1 MNKVL
6 SLLGLAKK
14 AGRIAVGG
22 EAVSG
27 ALWQGSAKLVLTSCD
42 AAKNTLR
49 RLTNYEQIRHIPLP
63 YPKEELGAAVGYRSC
78 SILAICDAGFAKAFI
93 SAFDRQQNIEKIQ
106 NAKN

>member
-1 MNKVL
+1 MNKAL

-14 AGRIAVGG
+14 AGRLAVGG

-27 ALWQGSAKLVLTSCD
+27 ALYQGAAKLVLTSAD

-49 RLTNYEQIRHIPLP
+49 RLSDYGQVRHIPLP

-78 SILAICDAGFAKAFI
+78 SILAVCDAGFAKAFL
-93 SAFDRQQNIEKIQ
+93 SAFDKQQNIEKIHKAT
-106 NAKN
+106 N